1 MQSQFASVLV
11 EYKTIPKEKT
21 GKSIGIDIGIKTFL
35 TLSDSNTIE
44 NPQYFRENQT
54 KLAKAQKHLSR
65 KLKGS
70 KRRQKARLKV
80 ARIHNTIVNKRK
92 DFIHKT
98 TTQLVI
104 AIEDL
109 HIMGMIKNY
118 KLAKSITDASFV
130 KFYNVLSYKADW
142 YGKEIIKVDRWFA
155 SSKTCSCCGWKNEC
169 WNYRI
174 EYLNVKSVN

>member
-54 KLAKAQKHLSR
+54 RLAKAQKHLSR
-65 KLKGS
+65 KMKVS
-70 KRRQKARLKV
+70 KRRQKTRLKV
-80 ARIHNTIVNKRK
+80 ARIHNTIANKRK

-98 TTQLVI
+98 TTQL
-104 AIEDL
+104 
-109 HIMGMIKNY
+109 HMNMM
-118 KLAKSITDASFV
+118 
-130 KFYNVLSYKADW
+130 
-142 YGKEIIKVDRWFA
+142 
-155 SSKTCSCCGWKNEC
+155 
-169 WNYRI
+169 
-174 EYLNVKSVN
+174 